1 MERIVFDLIGV
12 LTKESYFATKTL
24 YPLIK
29 DKISYDQFKKRYI
42 LYCVGLISNKEFW
55 EDVVEEE
62 KIAKFEHKL
71 FKNIVK
77 YDNTLISL
85 IRKLEKEGAYLYL
98 ASEIPHKWGGLMLK
112 MLGIESSFKKKFYSS
127 KIRHTKPFLKFFKE
141 VFESN
146 DLKDKDLFYIDDT
159 EANLRVISK
168 YKFTVKT
175 ILYSHE
181 SSKTISDKHILKA
194 KNAGELKHI
203 LYEKNR

>member
-85 IRKLEKEGAYLYL
+85 IKELEKEGMYLYL
-98 ASEIPHKWGGLMLK
+98 ASEIPHEWGDLMLK
-112 MLGIESSFKKKFYSS
+112 ILGIESSFRNKFYSS
-127 KIRHTKPFLKFFKE
+127 KIRHTKPFLKFFKK
-141 VFESN
+141 VFES
-146 DLKDKDLFYIDDT
+146 DELKDKDLFYIDDT
-159 EANLRVISK
+159 EVNLKAISK

-175 ILYSHE
+175 ILYSPNLPE
-181 SSKTISDKHILKA
+181 TISDKHILKA
-194 KNAGELKHI
+194 KNASELKHI
-203 LYEKNR
+203 LYEENR

>member
-1 MERIVFDLIGV
+1 MERLIFDLFGV

-29 DKISYDQFKKRYI
+29 DKISYDQFKKRYL

-55 EDVVEEE
+55 ENVVEKE

-85 IRKLEKEGAYLYL
+85 IKKLEKEGTYLYL
-98 ASEIPHKWGGLMLK
+98 ASEIPHEWGGLMLK
-112 MLGIESSFKKKFYSS
+112 ILGIESSFRKKFYSS

-146 DLKDKDLFYIDDT
+146 ELKGKDLVYIDDT
-159 EANLRVISK
+159 EANLKAVSK
-168 YKFTVKT
+168 YKFMVKT
-175 ILYSHE
+175 VLYSSE
-181 SSKTISDKHILKA
+181 EKISDKHVLKV
-194 KNAGELKHI
+194 KNADELKYI

>member
-112 MLGIESSFKKKFYSS
+112 MLGIESSFKRKFYSS

-146 DLKDKDLFYIDDT
+146 DLKDKDFFYIDDT

-168 YKFTVKT
+168 YKFTIKT
-175 ILYSHE
+175 ILYSPE